1 MPKQNAFQGY
11 WKAYGSGWSLL
22 RSTYFLLATIITILC
37 YNIWLPV
44 KGKTAPWVQLTIDV
58 VPSLLGFALGGMAI
72 MLAFSTGRFLEAIKQ
87 GGKDDSYFMKIMAS
101 FFHFTLVLTA
111 AILFSF
117 LAQPGWLPLPV
128 LWAVS
133 MFGFFFSVYGILL
146 TVATV
151 ASIWH
156 TARIFNKVKGNDDA
170 K

>member
-1 MPKQNAFQGY
+1 M
-11 WKAYGSGWSLL
+11 
-22 RSTYFLLATIITILC
+22 
-37 YNIWLPV
+37 
-44 KGKTAPWVQLTIDV
+44 QLTIDV